1 MEIQSGNGEEVASAA
16 LATSGCVSRAPPG
29 PQVEVSDNPVFRED
43 LQAAKRIERFD
54 IPLDSLKRMFEKPAV
69 ASTEVTAVHTS
80 PCKRL
85 PPSCLANP
93 DLSTNPTMASHQ
105 DDTFPAGSVGRSKPG
120 RPEERALNAEDQEAE
135 PVSVKE
141 RLAMYQAAVS
151 KKETSSSCS
160 AAMMDESEAC
170 SLPGGLAS
178 VKKQFE
184 KQEFA
189 SSSSQS
195 SVSQFHFQ
203 QRSIQEMSS
212 SSEVTVRSSARES
225 VPTTTIFHN
234 QQEVSHDQRVHH
246 NNVAAG
252 YGNHYNET
260 VMLVGGEDLPKVSTQ
275 ALKQQYEKTIEEA
288 APAKEIKV
296 DVDFNQ
302 FQWLP
307 VNKASK
313 ISTITS
319 YDTSSTVKTATASS
333 VAYESADHF
342 PPPPSNL
349 LQVSQEVPEHSV
361 SSQSKEQVSQ
371 QNYTGNKEQYF
382 KNKSV
387 AELKRLYKHIHPE
400 VRKNLEDDFLCQLTE
415 AEKKDLETKMVS
427 DVQQACYM
435 FENDGNSSSKC
446 SSPDREYVEWDE
458 ILKGEVQSMRWMF
471 ENKPLDTIKDDTP
484 DENEVRNIA
493 QQEIIAG
500 KDVRYTAWMFETQP
514 MDALGT
520 ETPDSAEQSQKL
532 TELARGDVRTATWLF
547 ETQPL
552 DCLNKIYQEDEQE
565 TDTMIKD
572 ITGGDVKTARYLF
585 ETQHLDSLGR
595 TETIEESHFLNLK
608 SELEEVKGDVKTTT
622 RMFETQPMCVIRGD
636 SGEMLEITTI
646 RREETEKG
654 DVKSSRWM
662 FETQPLDMINKD
674 PTKVKLIC
682 GISMEDNIR
691 GGVNTGRWLFETQT
705 LDTIKDEE
713 WESSKMQKEEI
724 IGADV
729 RKHCLVFETQPM
741 DTLKDNA
748 NARPLPS
755 EEIVGGDV
763 QSAKHLFET
772 VPMENLKELLE
783 VGKLQKMVTS
793 EEEKGDVRHQKW
805 VFESQPLENIREEKK
820 EITRTVNIEALDKG
834 DVTIFKERFESM
846 DLGKCEGTQK
856 IQVEGVMS
864 GSVKS
869 NRVLFESTPLY
880 AMQDSSGHYHE
891 VKTVRREEIVKGDV
905 RSCRWMFE
913 TRPIDEFD
921 ESINKFQII
930 KGISKQEIE
939 SGDVKTAKWLFETQ
953 PLDAIKF
960 FSNCEEEECKTKE
973 GIEIEKGD
981 VKTCRWL
988 FETQPMD
995 VLYEKVERSEAD
1007 VKEVQK
1013 GDVKTCTW
1021 LFETQTLDNI
1031 RDHTESETI
1040 LKTCTVQQED
1050 IQGKDVRLARFL
1062 FETENLENIADE
1074 NSSAFRRVTEIDIQ
1088 SGDVSRMKYIFENRS
1103 SDIMS
1108 STSEETMQRLKTQQ
1122 AEDIQRGNVVNCT
1135 WMFENQPIDAIH
1147 ENITEMRDT
1156 RTVTDIQG
1164 GDVDKGR
1171 FIFETYS
1178 LDQIKE
1184 ESDDISKLTSSF
1196 RNEIEKG
1203 DVKNYTMMFE
1213 TQPLY
1218 AIRDKEGH
1226 YHEVTTVT
1234 KEEIM
1239 RGDVVGARWLF
1250 ETKPLDSIRDSE
1262 EVYVIKAVTEEGIN
1276 KGDVSSARW
1285 KFETQPLDEITE
1297 EIKVRSKTVADIQGG
1312 DVKTNKLRFETDD
1325 MSQKYI
1331 RTVSVSEIQKGDVR
1345 SATWMFETHK
1355 IDDIR
1360 GEGAEYDGMERVT
1373 KEEVMKGDVKESV
1386 WLFERQPLDSI
1397 KETDGTEVVVTKEE
1411 IPQADV
1417 KSTTW
1422 LFETTPFHAFNENSL
1437 EKTEIIG
1444 KSIKETLQ
1452 ELYSQEMVE
1461 SQGILIEADEIG
1473 DVRMA
1478 KYKLM
1483 NQEAPQI
1490 QKEEIIRGDLSNIMM
1505 NLLNRRETTERGITI
1520 DKEERGNIN
1529 TTVKQLFNQE
1539 KGINVEK
1546 EEIIRGD
1553 IQEAINNLLKNEGS
1567 SKRGIL
1573 IQEDEKGDVKMT
1585 IYSLLNKGEWA
1596 SMEKEH
1602 VIQGNVNKTLHR
1614 LLSNSNGEDSKK
1626 IKIGDTERGNVSF
1639 YSTCIES
1646 GALDYLK
1653 QLQNESDDVEEKVVK
1668 ERIIGGDIEETKLLL
1683 RKNQQQI
1690 GRTVTED
1697 DIVPGDVNSI
1707 VQVFMT
1713 EPTVS
1718 YRNLEKKDIV
1728 KGDLNAA
1735 LDSLSQAINQKVVM
1749 EKEEVVKG
1757 NIPTTLRSLE
1767 EAQHQAKEVEKP
1779 DIIKGDIRGALES
1792 LEKSA
1797 TAKTEATVEDLVP
1810 GDIKG
1815 TLKSLEEA
1823 KQAVK
1828 EVEKEEIV
1836 KGDILTA
1843 MQSLQEASSDKRI
1856 YQHQVSEQGD
1866 VKATIQLL
1874 LEPTSPRVQR
1884 RGSIEGDIKTS
1895 IKTLYEGQE
1904 TTQVEKEE
1912 VVKGDVQGTIK
1923 CLMQRKQYSNPK
1935 RMYPPKK
1942 AKVPIQNPSTV
1953 KHTEHECL
1961 QKAKS
1966 ETVAVNL
1973 PPAVKNL
1980 SQSVESQDTQRHNE
1994 SKSVKTQVIAQED
2007 QSVTVAKTDTTGAS
2021 LQRSVKEQKQK
2032 VVPPQKIQ
2040 APRPIMIK
2048 KKQMCSNDQTET
2060 KATDINVMKAVQNTS
2075 QTNISNKQICE
2086 TQTIKQVQT
2095 TVTEETVVRKQNVK
2109 VSEQVS
2115 TSQKQTENKA
2125 LTQKPNIKNMKSDHR
2140 NLDIRGKGVIKKKP
2154 EIHFPPPPSS
2164 PPPPSESELSLPPP
2178 PSPVLEC
2185 PSSPSSRPSIMRQDS
2200 DLPPPPPPPPPPTEC
2215 MQSEPEFFPPPPP
2228 PPPPL
2233 SLGGQDFLP
2242 PPPSQQE
2249 LNVMPHPPPA
2259 KVGEPISK
2267 PLFKV
2272 LKQQET
2278 QKQAIQVRPK
2288 WQKKQPTPPVPPLP
2302 QLPPDQDRTAP
2313 TGRKDETE
2321 VQEVTKTTQQIETS
2335 KQIQSES
2342 TGVSPKVSSIP
2353 VGKPVQKES
2362 PQPPK
2367 KVFVPPI
2374 KLPPPPEPSPA
2385 SKPRTYARKFK
2396 TPLMLAE
2403 EKYRQQV
2410 MEKEEIERSRVTTP
2424 TSPPVNILSSA
2435 TSAELSA
2442 AQSTEKEV
2450 ATEVTKAKTDEAK
2463 TTTKEEISAQDSAKK
2478 TLSQIPLSKPLIS
2491 VVHKKS
2497 VPESSNVSLDK
2508 KHVASKQSSEK
2519 LLASADVAKKSLT
2532 AAENQTVSASQSHHE
2547 ASNIEVQSCSKAV
2560 TSSVTAQQQC
2570 IKKSSTR
2577 SIAATRS
2584 TVQENVNLQ
2593 SQAAV
2598 TLKPEDVKNINVPLT
2613 QEGKM
2618 SPSQPTKIPK
2628 VTPSFKVKTF
2638 KMPTEKK
2645 EEKCDSL
2652 RQKGAMK
2659 SEMHLHQEK
2668 SNASQTSETNVNQE
2682 SNELTSA
2689 KTEMKTEIKVKE
2701 KKSQVTPPLKEVK
2714 VEVQTKKEK
2723 QLLNEM
2729 EVKLSP
2735 SVTVLMPKV
2744 PRIPSVATQQG
2755 QGHGSVSHSQQSTT
2769 EENIQ
2774 RHKEIVMTQSVVQQS
2789 LQMQKQQTKQQTAE
2803 TNKMQIKA
2811 VKSKAEPRD
2820 VPVKETEK
2828 MAHKDEAYSEKNTDL
2843 EKCNVVQKLHAQ
2855 IKELEGTPSKIDS
2868 NAVRMIISELPDWV
2882 MGSEE
2887 KNNLREIAKQQSK
2900 KKLKEM
2906 MVYVRNIVQTKLTC
2920 LKETLI
2926 TVEKQEKEEK
2936 QKEVVAPVPPKP
2948 DKQVVSGATA
2958 KISKICIGSSKTE
2971 KKLVEEKRSLQ
2982 ESKGEVVDP
2991 RVSSPL
2997 ASIRTPSPTF
3007 ISIESRRVDSPF
3019 RVTPSPP
3026 PYKAV
3031 GTPPPPPRKSY
3042 TPTSSFSRATPSPTL
3057 SRSEKLMKLRDTTSR
3072 LSHGMTPPP
3081 PVSVPFAVDRE
3092 QSSPFSD
3099 RGTPIESAEQGAAD
3113 VSEMVDS
3120 MTTVKDKKSFF
3131 EAAQKAEVN
3140 RSYMRKDPID
3150 IPERLGPDT
3159 EEGTEPVIIELL
3171 KEDLPRVDL
3180 SKLVNRFES
3189 PKPKVYVRKE
3199 PILISERLGS
3209 DTEDAEAET
3218 HASRAEEI
3226 PTFNVKAIKD
3236 VFEAGEHSS
3245 QAARELREQIE
3256 RREPESACSEPV
3268 GHSETTSVTEQFCC
3282 IDDFGNMTSET
3293 RSAMHSGSSVTRGN
3307 PPSYADVV
3315 RGRVP
3320 TVAVP
3325 PEASTT
3331 EELLR
3336 NFQQSWAESQ
3346 GVFQNLGFSVTEQ
3359 RTSQIIT
3366 HQQETVVAENSNS
3379 RVRTVQGVGKLSL
3392 GNYAS
3397 LHGRMYC
3404 TPHYKQL
3411 FKSKGNYDEGF
3422 GQKPHKEL
3430 WNNKNQQDSAEK
3442 TKVKSPLLE
3451 KKVMDSRYST
3461 AQSTSVAEEHD
3472 INKPVDEIKKPTSKI
3487 SLVWPPQTDSPKKS
3501 FTIEEELKL
3510 VKPSWPPREDAAQQN
3525 DHLNQPLSPSLKET
3539 DIPAA
3544 RVQNGPQENNKV
3556 QEGAC
3561 LTENVKKPEETPAV
3575 SETLASPVAVA
3586 EEPVRITHTQETKEP
3601 NGGSVTGAQVGSEM
3615 DSEVQPG
3622 VEEKEQ
3628 SKENDGGAVGSIK
3641 VQEKDEEKSIEK
3653 VEEEKV
3659 NGHDEQLESATGEG
3673 QEEIVKGNNDGM
3685 NNGEEVKVTFIDEE
3699 TAAGH
3704 MLNANSNNN
3713 NSNGQTLLDH
3723 EILFQGLN
3731 ETLCLTD
3738 TTRATDFTQADQCEE
3753 SKWMPSEVLQ
3763 LAQRDDAFVPASA
3776 KCTEATDCY
3785 SDTNFFTDTAEG
3797 TFAFRNEATEPK
3809 ISTSSFLEDIFAGLS
3824 TSSSDLLSDFKSDIF
3839 SQSAGEKP
3847 LVSTLDDLL
3856 DFGMEARES
3865 STDATGDVRG
3875 KHESSDGLAPNYST
3889 GASLW
3894 ADDDDAL
3901 TVEEQIKRNRYYDD
3915 EDSS

>member
-1 MEIQSGNGEEVASAA
+1 MEIQSGNGEEVASAVS
-16 LATSGCVSRAPPG
+16 ATSGFVSHSPCG
-29 PQVEVSDNPVFRED
+29 PQVEASDDPVLRED

-69 ASTEVTAVHTS
+69 ANSEVTNIHAS
-80 PCKRL
+80 PSKRAMSSSL
-85 PPSCLANP
+85 TQADPST
-93 DLSTNPTMASHQ
+93 DQTMASSQ
-105 DDTFPAGSVGRSKPG
+105 DTAFSAGSPGRSRSG
-120 RPEERALNAEDQEAE
+120 RPEERALSAEDQEGE
-135 PVSVKE
+135 TVSVKE

-151 KKETSSSCS
+151 KKETSSSSS

-178 VKKQFE
+178 VKRQFE
-184 KQEFA
+184 NQEFA

-195 SVSQFHFQ
+195 SITQIHFQ
-203 QRSIQEMSS
+203 QKSVQEMSS
-212 SSEVTVRSSARES
+212 SSEVTVRSSARE
-225 VPTTTIFHN
+225 VIPTTTLYHS
-234 QQEVSHDQRVHH
+234 QQEVVHDQRAHH
-246 NNVAAG
+246 NNVASS

-302 FQWLP
+302 FQWTP
-307 VNKASK
+307 INQSSKASAM
-313 ISTITS
+313 TI

-333 VAYESADHF
+333 GASTSSVAHETTDHF

-349 LQVSQEVPEHSV
+349 LQVSQEVPENAI
-361 SSQSKEQVSQ
+361 SSQHQELASQHKYTVS
-371 QNYTGNKEQYF
+371 KEQYF
-382 KNKSV
+382 KHKSM

-400 VRKNLEDDFLCQLTE
+400 VRKNLESDFLSQLTE
-415 AEKKDLETKMVS
+415 AEKKDLESEEMVG
-427 DVQQACYM
+427 DVQQVCYI
-435 FENDGNSSSKC
+435 FESDGNSPSKC
-446 SSPDREYVEWDE
+446 SSPDREYLEWDE

-520 ETPDSAEQSQKL
+520 ETSNSTEESQKL
-532 TELARGDVRTATWLF
+532 TDLARGDVRTATWLF

-565 TDTMIKD
+565 TDAVVTKD

-585 ETQHLDSLGR
+585 ETQHLDSLGK

-608 SELEEVKGDVKTTT
+608 SELEEIKGDVKTTT
-622 RMFETQPMCVIRGD
+622 RMFETQPMYVIRGD

-654 DVKSSRWM
+654 DVKTSRWM

-674 PTKVKLIC
+674 PAMVKLIC
-682 GISMEDNIR
+682 SISMEDNIQ
-691 GGVNTGRWLFETQT
+691 GGVNKGRWLFETKT

-713 WESSKMQKEEI
+713 WESSRKQKEEI

-748 NARPLPS
+748 NAQPLPS

-763 QSAKHLFET
+763 QSTRHLFET

-783 VGKLQKMVTS
+783 VGKLKKMVAS

-820 EITRTVNIEALDKG
+820 EITRTVNIETLDKG
-834 DVTIFKERFESM
+834 DVTNYKERFESM
-846 DLGKCEGTQK
+846 DLSKCEGTQK
-856 IQVEGVMS
+856 IQVEGVTS

-869 NRVLFESTPLY
+869 NRVLFESSPMY

-891 VKTVRREEIVKGDV
+891 VRTVRREEIVKGDV

-921 ESINKFQII
+921 DSINKFQII

-960 FSNCEEEECKTKE
+960 FSNSEDEERKIKE

-995 VLYEKVERSEAD
+995 VLYEKVEKSEAD
-1007 VKEVQK
+1007 VEEVQK

-1031 RDHTESETI
+1031 RDHTESDSETI
-1040 LKTCTVQQED
+1040 LKTCTVKQED

-1062 FETENLENIADE
+1062 FETENLENLTGED
-1074 NSSAFRRVTEIDIQ
+1074 SSSFRRVTEIDIH

-1108 STSEETMQRLKTQQ
+1108 STSEETMQKLKTQQ

-1135 WMFENQPIDAIH
+1135 WMFENQPIDAICDDVK
-1147 ENITEMRDT
+1147 EAKET
-1156 RTVTDIQG
+1156 RTVTDVQG

-1184 ESDDISKLTSSF
+1184 ESSETDISKLTSIF
-1196 RNEIEKG
+1196 RDEMERG

-1234 KEEIM
+1234 KEEIL

-1312 DVKTNKLRFETDD
+1312 DVKTNKQRFETDE

-1345 SATWMFETHK
+1345 SATWMFETRT
-1355 IDDIR
+1355 IDEIH
-1360 GEGAEYDGMERVT
+1360 GKGAEYDGMERVT
-1373 KEEVMKGDVKESV
+1373 KEEVMKGDVKQSV
-1386 WLFERQPLDSI
+1386 WLFEKQPLDSI
-1397 KETDGTEVVVTKEE
+1397 KETDGTELVVTKEE

-1417 KSTTW
+1417 KTTTW
-1422 LFETTPFHAFNENSL
+1422 LFETTPFHEFNESSL

-1444 KSIKETLQ
+1444 KSIKETLE
-1452 ELYSQEMVE
+1452 ELYSQKMVD

-1483 NQEAPQI
+1483 NQDAPQI

-1539 KGINVEK
+1539 KGISVEK

-1573 IQEDEKGDVKMT
+1573 IQEDEKGDVRMT
-1585 IYSLLNKGEWA
+1585 IYSLLNKGERA
-1596 SMEKEH
+1596 SMEKEDI
-1602 VIQGNVNKTLHR
+1602 IQGNVSRTLHR
-1614 LLSNSNGEDSKK
+1614 LLSNSGGEDSKK
-1626 IKIGDTERGNVSF
+1626 IKVGDMERGNVSF

-1653 QLQNESDDVEEKVVK
+1653 QLQNESDETQEKVEK
-1668 ERIIGGDIEETKLLL
+1668 ERIIGGDIEETKILL

-1690 GRTVTED
+1690 GRTVAED
-1697 DIVPGDVNSI
+1697 DIVPGDVYST
-1707 VQVFMT
+1707 VKVFMT
-1713 EPTVS
+1713 EPAVS
-1718 YRNLEKKDIV
+1718 YKNLERRDIV
-1728 KGDLNAA
+1728 KGDLSAA
-1735 LDSLSQAINQKVVM
+1735 LDSLTQAINQKVVI

-1757 NIPTTLRSLE
+1757 DIPTTLRSLE
-1767 EAQHQAKEVEKP
+1767 EAQHQAKEMEKP
-1779 DIIKGDIRGALES
+1779 EIVRGDIRGALES

-1797 TAKTEATVEDLVP
+1797 TSKTEVTVEDLVP

-1836 KGDILTA
+1836 KGDIHTA
-1843 MQSLQEASSDKRI
+1843 MQSLHEASSEKKI

-1874 LEPTSPRVQR
+1874 LEPTTSPRMQR
-1884 RGSIEGDIKTS
+1884 RGSIEGDVKTS
-1895 IKTLYEGQE
+1895 IKSLYEGQE
-1904 TTQVEKEE
+1904 TSQMEKEE

-1942 AKVPIQNPSTV
+1942 AKVPVKNPLTV
-1953 KHTEHECL
+1953 KQGEHECL
-1961 QKAKS
+1961 HEAKNES
-1966 ETVAVNL
+1966 VAVN
-1973 PPAVKNL
+1973 PAPAVKNL
-1980 SQSVESQDTQRHNE
+1980 SQSGESQKHTQRHSE
-1994 SKSVKTQVIAQED
+1994 SKSVKTQVITQEGH
-2007 QSVTVAKTDTTGAS
+2007 SVTVAKTDNTTGS
-2021 LQRSVKEQKQK
+2021 SQQKSIKEQKQK
-2032 VVPPQKIQ
+2032 ALPPQKIQ
-2040 APRPIMIK
+2040 APKPIMIK
-2048 KKQMCSNDQTET
+2048 NKQMTNNDQTET
-2060 KATDINVMKAVQNTS
+2060 KAADVNVMKEVQNTA
-2075 QTNISNKQICE
+2075 QTNISDKQICE
-2086 TQTIKQVQT
+2086 TKTIKQVQT
-2095 TVTEETVVRKQNVK
+2095 TVMEKTVMHKQNVT
-2109 VSEQVS
+2109 VSGQTS

-2125 LTQKPNIKNMKSDHR
+2125 LTQKQSIKNMKSDHS
-2140 NLDIRGKGVIKKKP
+2140 NLDMRGKGMIKKAKP

-2178 PSPVLEC
+2178 PSPVTET
-2185 PSSPSSRPSIMRQDS
+2185 SAFPSSRPFIVMQDS
-2200 DLPPPPPPPPPPTEC
+2200 DLPPPPPPPPPPMEC
-2215 MQSEPEFFPPPPP
+2215 TKSEPEFFPPPPP
-2228 PPPPL
+2228 PPPP
-2233 SLGGQDFLP
+2233 SSVGGQDFLP

-2249 LNVMPHPPPA
+2249 LNAMPQPPPA
-2259 KVGEPISK
+2259 KLGKPIGK

-2272 LKQQET
+2272 PKQPET
-2278 QKQAIQVRPK
+2278 QKQPIQVKPK
-2288 WQKKQPTPPVPPLP
+2288 WQKKQPTPPPPPPPP
-2302 QLPPDQDRTAP
+2302 QLPPDQ
-2313 TGRKDETE
+2313 ETTVLADHKE
-2321 VQEVTKTTQQIETS
+2321 EAKVQEVKKETIQQVETS

-2342 TGVSPKVSSIP
+2342 TAVSAMKIPSIP
-2353 VGKPVQKES
+2353 AAKPAQKEG
-2362 PQPPK
+2362 

-2374 KLPPPPEPSPA
+2374 KLPPPPDPA
-2385 SKPRTYARKFK
+2385 PTPKARPYARKFK

-2403 EKYRQQV
+2403 ERYRQQQV
-2410 MEKEEIERSRVTTP
+2410 EKEEIEKSKVTTP
-2424 TSPPVNILSSA
+2424 TSPPINLPSPA
-2435 TSAELSA
+2435 ASAELSS
-2442 AQSTEKEV
+2442 AQSTEKQV
-2450 ATEVTKAKTDEAK
+2450 ATEVTEAK
-2463 TTTKEEISAQDSAKK
+2463 IEEAKAISKEEILIQHSPAKK
-2478 TLSQIPLSKPLIS
+2478 TPSQIPLSKSSIS
-2491 VVHKKS
+2491 VVNKKS
-2497 VPESSNVSLDK
+2497 APGSSSVALEK
-2508 KHVASKQSSEK
+2508 KHVASEHSSEK
-2519 LLASADVAKKSLT
+2519 ILASTEAVKKGQTAPKHETVA
-2532 AAENQTVSASQSHHE
+2532 VSQSHHE
-2547 ASNIEVQSCSKAV
+2547 ASNIEVQSCSNVV
-2560 TSSVTAQQQC
+2560 TSSVVEQQQF

-2577 SIAATRS
+2577 SVAATQS
-2584 TVQENVNLQ
+2584 AVQENVNLQ

-2598 TLKPEDVKNINVPLT
+2598 TLKAEDVKNINQPLT

-2645 EEKCDSL
+2645 EEKSDSVG
-2652 RQKGAMK
+2652 QKNAMK
-2659 SEMHLHQEK
+2659 SEMHLKEEK
-2668 SNASQTSETNVNQE
+2668 SNVSQKSETKVNQE
-2682 SNELTSA
+2682 SNQLTSA
-2689 KTEMKTEIKVKE
+2689 RTELKTEMKIKE
-2701 KKSQVTPPLKEVK
+2701 KKSQVTPPVKEAE
-2714 VEVQTKKEK
+2714 VEVHVKKGK
-2723 QLLNEM
+2723 QVHKNEA

-2744 PRIPSVATQQG
+2744 MKVTSASATHQG
-2755 QGHGSVSHSQQSTT
+2755 QDHVPVSHSQQSMKT
-2769 EENIQ
+2769 EHIQ
-2774 RHKEIVMTQSVVQQS
+2774 RHEEPVVTEGGVQQS
-2789 LQMQKQQTKQQTAE
+2789 LQRQEAVQMQTQQIKPQITE
-2803 TNKMQIKA
+2803 SNKMLIKVGKA
-2811 VKSKAEPRD
+2811 KGEAKYVSVKATGKVAQ
-2820 VPVKETEK
+2820 
-2828 MAHKDEAYSEKNTDL
+2828 KDETHSHEITDF
-2843 EKCNVVQKLHAQ
+2843 EKCNVMQKLLVQ

-2868 NAVRMIISELPDWV
+2868 NAVRMIISEVPEWV

-2887 KNNLREIAKQQSK
+2887 RKNLSEISKQQSK

-2906 MVYVRNIVQTKLTC
+2906 MVYVRNIVQTKLTF
-2920 LKETLI
+2920 LEENLTAVET
-2926 TVEKQEKEEK
+2926 QEKEEK
-2936 QKEVVAPVPPKP
+2936 RRTRVL
-2948 DKQVVSGATA
+2948 SGATA
-2958 KISKICIGSSKTE
+2958 KMSKMNIGLSRTE
-2971 KKLVEEKRSLQ
+2971 KKVVEEKKSLQ
-2982 ESKGEVVDP
+2982 ESKVHQELREASDP

-3007 ISIESRRVDSPF
+3007 ISIESRRVDSPL

-3026 PYKAV
+3026 PYKSV

-3042 TPTSSFSRATPSPTL
+3042 TPTSTFSRATPSPTL
-3057 SRSEKLMKLRDTTSR
+3057 SRSEKLMKLRDTTSK
-3072 LSHGMTPPP
+3072 LSRGITPPP
-3081 PVSVPFAVDRE
+3081 PMPVPECFAAERE

-3099 RGTPIESAEQGAAD
+3099 RGTPIERNEQGLVD
-3113 VSEMVDS
+3113 VAEMVDS
-3120 MTTVKDKKSFF
+3120 MMTVRDKKSFF
-3131 EAAQKAEVN
+3131 EEAQKAEVN
-3140 RSYMRKDPID
+3140 RMYIRKDPID
-3150 IPERLGPDT
+3150 IPERLGPDA
-3159 EEGTEPVIIELL
+3159 EEGAEAVTIDLL

-3180 SKLVNRFES
+3180 SKLVNKFES
-3189 PKPKVYVRKE
+3189 PKPKVYTRKE
-3199 PILISERLGS
+3199 PIVITERLGS
-3209 DTEDAEAET
+3209 DTEDAEAEPHT
-3218 HASRAEEI
+3218 PRTEEI

-3236 VFEAGEHSS
+3236 VFETGEHSS

-3256 RREPESACSEPV
+3256 RREPESAYSEAV
-3268 GHSETTSVTEQFCC
+3268 GHSDTTSVTEQFCS
-3282 IDDFGNMTSET
+3282 IDDFGNMTRET
-3293 RSAMHSGSSVTRGN
+3293 RSEMHSGSSLTRGN

-3315 RGRVP
+3315 RGKVP
-3320 TVAVP
+3320 TVSVP
-3325 PEASTT
+3325 PEVST

-3359 RTSQIIT
+3359 RTSQIVT
-3366 HQQETVVAENSNS
+3366 HQQETVVTENSNS
-3379 RVRTVQGVGKLSL
+3379 RVRAVQGVSEEGVPHGISDRRQTKL
-3392 GNYAS
+3392 
-3397 LHGRMYC
+3397 
-3404 TPHYKQL
+3404 P
-3411 FKSKGNYDEGF
+3411 
-3422 GQKPHKEL
+3422 
-3430 WNNKNQQDSAEK
+3430 
-3442 TKVKSPLLE
+3442 
-3451 KKVMDSRYST
+3451 
-3461 AQSTSVAEEHD
+3461 
-3472 INKPVDEIKKPTSKI
+3472 
-3487 SLVWPPQTDSPKKS
+3487 
-3501 FTIEEELKL
+3501 
-3510 VKPSWPPREDAAQQN
+3510 
-3525 DHLNQPLSPSLKET
+3525 
-3539 DIPAA
+3539 
-3544 RVQNGPQENNKV
+3544 
-3556 QEGAC
+3556 
-3561 LTENVKKPEETPAV
+3561 
-3575 SETLASPVAVA
+3575 
-3586 EEPVRITHTQETKEP
+3586 
-3601 NGGSVTGAQVGSEM
+3601 
-3615 DSEVQPG
+3615 
-3622 VEEKEQ
+3622 
-3628 SKENDGGAVGSIK
+3628 
-3641 VQEKDEEKSIEK
+3641 
-3653 VEEEKV
+3653 
-3659 NGHDEQLESATGEG
+3659 
-3673 QEEIVKGNNDGM
+3673 
-3685 NNGEEVKVTFIDEE
+3685 
-3699 TAAGH
+3699 
-3704 MLNANSNNN
+3704 
-3713 NSNGQTLLDH
+3713 
-3723 EILFQGLN
+3723 
-3731 ETLCLTD
+3731 
-3738 TTRATDFTQADQCEE
+3738 
-3753 SKWMPSEVLQ
+3753 
-3763 LAQRDDAFVPASA
+3763 
-3776 KCTEATDCY
+3776 
-3785 SDTNFFTDTAEG
+3785 
-3797 TFAFRNEATEPK
+3797 
-3809 ISTSSFLEDIFAGLS
+3809 
-3824 TSSSDLLSDFKSDIF
+3824 
-3839 SQSAGEKP
+3839 
-3847 LVSTLDDLL
+3847 
-3856 DFGMEARES
+3856 
-3865 STDATGDVRG
+3865 
-3875 KHESSDGLAPNYST
+3875 
-3889 GASLW
+3889 
-3894 ADDDDAL
+3894 
-3901 TVEEQIKRNRYYDD
+3901 
-3915 EDSS
+3915 